1 MNFKMSKIKRLILIT
16 LITISLIIIY
26 VPKTNAQFSLFSRPS
41 SSDIPETPSWDLN
54 KARRCGKYWCSNVHI
69 YGDGKISRG
78 ELILA
83 NAGEDK
89 QTSAEIAFD
98 VEQRAKLIQTIFY
111 DIFTSIIKSQVNY
124 QVPYQKD
131 LKFWLFSTQKPLHP
145 LTPIIEVG
153 TENQQTVVYT
163 ARQPQLGLAQQAIA
177 TVTEVDAKA
186 NAMSM
191 EELAQE
197 WRNQI
202 RNSLSQALWGY
213 EMDRQR
219 PGLRLNFS
227 LVIGLVTFLIIFS
240 LNFIRKLFKKWD
252 KQLRLELEKIA
263 ISLRSDPEAI
273 QKQENKD
280 KEEKKNPEESIVEEI
295 KEQIKQGHL
304 GKFLNKIFHRS
315 LAGGKQVLSESLEI
329 SKKIVPKVYRK
340 KQSILKQQLNF
351 VQLLFRVISLNQL
364 TTLLLGIGVIIT
376 IFRQTRF
383 LFNLFFNQA
392 LMLPLIW
399 IGIVLLDKFIDFWID
414 YCLHQWAEE
423 RHELYPESNRP
434 TLRVNTYS
442 PAIKGATSFSFIVVG
457 IFITFWIIGVNPN
470 LLTGV
475 GIFTVIFAFL
485 SRNLVEDMLN
495 GMLILATDRY
505 AVGDFVSINDFAGY
519 VETMNLYTTSLR
531 NLDGQLIVLPNGKIS
546 TVINMTKE
554 WSRVNLTVEIAWN
567 TDIQKTIKIIREVAD
582 QMYNEPQWQEKIM
595 EPATILGVDNIS
607 HEGITIRLL
616 IKTQPAQQWATG
628 REFRMRLKQ
637 AFDLAGISPGIP
649 QREIWHH
656 LPNSEL

>member
-1 MNFKMSKIKRLILIT
+1 MSKNKKLILII
-16 LITISLIIIY
+16 LITISLVIIY
-26 VPKTNAQFSLFSRPS
+26 IPKTNAQFSLFSRS
-41 SSDIPETPSWDLN
+41 SNNDIPETPVWDLN
-54 KARRCGKYWCSNVHI
+54 KARRCGKYWCSQVYFDGNVPVTT
-69 YGDGKISRG
+69 G

-83 NAGEDK
+83 NAGDSK
-89 QTSAEIAFD
+89 QSSAEIAFD
-98 VEQRAKLIQTIFY
+98 VEQRAKLIQTIFH

-124 QVPYQKD
+124 QVTEQKD
-131 LKFWLFSTQKPLHP
+131 LKFWLFSTPKPLHP

-153 TENQQTVVYT
+153 TENQQTVVYV
-163 ARQPQLGLAQQAIA
+163 ARQPQFGLAQQAIA

-186 NAMSM
+186 NAMTV

-219 PGLRLNFS
+219 SGLRFNFS
-227 LVIGLVTFLIIFS
+227 LVIGLVTIIIIFS
-240 LNFIRKLFKKWD
+240 LNFLRKLLKKWS
-252 KQLRLELEKIA
+252 KQLRSELEKIA
-263 ISLRSDPEAI
+263 LSLRTDPEATP
-273 QKQENKD
+273 KKD
-280 KEEKKNPEESIVEEI
+280 KKHEEEQINFEESIVKEI
-295 KEQIKQGHL
+295 KEGNLRKL
-304 GKFLNKIFHRS
+304 LNKIFRKS
-315 LAGGKQVLSESLEI
+315 IASGKQVLSESLEI
-329 SKKIVPKVYRK
+329 SKKMLPKTYRE

-351 VQLLFRVISLNQL
+351 VQLLFRLVSLSQL
-364 TTLLLGIGVIIT
+364 TVLLLGIGVIIT

-383 LFNLFFNQA
+383 LFNLFFSQA

-414 YCLHQWAEE
+414 YYLHQWAEE
-423 RHELYPESNRP
+423 RHELYPNSNRP

-442 PAIKGATSFSFIVVG
+442 PAIKGATSFSFTVTG
-457 IFITFWIIGVNPN
+457 IFITFWIIGLNPN

-475 GIFTVIFAFL
+475 GLFTVIFAFL
-485 SRNLVEDMLN
+485 SRNLLEDMLN

-505 AVGDFVSINDFAGY
+505 AVGDFVNINDFTGY
-519 VETMNLYTTSLR
+519 VETMNLYATSLR
-531 NLDGQLIVLPNGKIS
+531 NLDGQLIVIPNGKIF

-567 TDIQKTIKIIREVAD
+567 TDIHQAIKIIQQIAD
-582 QMYNEPQWQEKIM
+582 QMYNDPEWQEKII
-595 EPATILGVDNIS
+595 EPATILGVDSIS

-616 IKTQPAQQWATG
+616 IKTQPARQWAVG
-628 REFRMRLKQ
+628 REFRIRVKQ

-656 LPNSEL
+656 NK